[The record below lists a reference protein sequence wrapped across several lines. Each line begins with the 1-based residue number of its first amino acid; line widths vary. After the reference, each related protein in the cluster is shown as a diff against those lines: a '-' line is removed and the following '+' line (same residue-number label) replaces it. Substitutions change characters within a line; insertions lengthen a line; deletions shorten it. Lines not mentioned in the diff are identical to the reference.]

1 MYSTTKIRKS
11 STFRI
16 HRTSVEH
23 AEGVASEVG
32 EISPRKNVYLSGSAS
47 QRIKQE
53 PKVSNCFQVI

>member
-16 HRTSVEH
+16 HGTSVEH

-32 EISPRKNVYLSGSAS
+32 EISPRKNVYLSGSA
-47 QRIKQE
+47 
-53 PKVSNCFQVI
+53 